1 MNHMFWI
8 GALLGIVFGVVATM
22 VFACCAISSRISREE
37 EKAILKREVERN
49 N

>member
-1 MNHMFWI
+1 MFWI
-8 GALLGIVFGVVATM
+8 GVLLGTVFGVVATM

-37 EKAILKREVERN
+37 EQAMLKREIEGN